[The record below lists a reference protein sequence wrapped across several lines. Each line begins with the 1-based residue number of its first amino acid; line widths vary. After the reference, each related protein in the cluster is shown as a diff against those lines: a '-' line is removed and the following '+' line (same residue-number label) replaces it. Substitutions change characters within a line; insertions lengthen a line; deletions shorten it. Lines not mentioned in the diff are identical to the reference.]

1 MIKVG
6 YYEGKYK
13 GIFATGAT
21 EEKAQAN
28 LKNKIYRKAK
38 KEIIDSFT
46 SNDIEN
52 LYRCFELM
60 TCNEEET
67 QEEEIDL
74 SGNCCGF
81 KSLKEV
87 DNMGTKLI
95 NLERIIQLQ
104 EQN

>member
-1 MIKVG
+1 
-6 YYEGKYK
+6 
-13 GIFATGAT
+13 
-21 EEKAQAN
+21 
-28 LKNKIYRKAK
+28 
-38 KEIIDSFT
+38 
-46 SNDIEN
+46 
-52 LYRCFELM
+52 M

-67 QEEEIDL
+67 QEEIDL